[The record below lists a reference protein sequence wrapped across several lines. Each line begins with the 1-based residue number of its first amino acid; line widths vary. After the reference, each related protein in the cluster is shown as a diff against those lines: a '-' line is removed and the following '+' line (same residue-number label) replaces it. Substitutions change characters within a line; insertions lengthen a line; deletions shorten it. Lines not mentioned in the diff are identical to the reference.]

1 MKELTFLNWD
11 ALYEF
16 AIGGKGGKRI
26 FKDIV
31 NGKYG
36 NVYTTDYILIRV
48 IDKLIIAQKKDKVGQ
63 LLAIL
68 YGGVEEKPQLTDKVS
83 VLKIEKPNVE
93 EARRWFFRHQ
103 MDAELDFID
112 WSTVS
117 LMKDKNDA
125 DILTFDACFDTLREL
140 KDETL
145 PRIVRVAV
153 KRPKQLMGVRSLF
166 IVGMSSLFLIPI
178 LALASGYWKI
188 VVQDVVYICLAI
200 IAVALIIASVFG
212 RKAGLATLG
221 RFSR

>member
-11 ALYEF
+11 VLYDF

-31 NGKYG
+31 HGKYG
-36 NVYTTDYILIRV
+36 TVYTTDYILIRV

-63 LLAIL
+63 LLTIL
-68 YGGVEEKPQLTDKVS
+68 YGGIKEEPQLTDKVN
-83 VLKIEKPNVE
+83 VLKIEKPHVE
-93 EARRWFFRHQ
+93 EARRWFFGHQ
-103 MDAELDFID
+103 MDAELDFVD

-125 DILTFDACFDTLREL
+125 DILTFDACFDTLREI

-145 PRIVRVAV
+145 PRVVRIAV
-153 KRPKQLMGVRSLF
+153 KRPKQLMGARSLF
-166 IVGMSSLFLIPI
+166 IVGMLSLFLIPI
-178 LALASGYWKI
+178 LALASGYLNI
-188 VVQDVVYICLAI
+188 VVQDIVYISLAI

-212 RKAGLATLG
+212 KRAGIATLG
-221 RFSR
+221 RLSK